1 MEEQFKDFHQHN
13 PQVYRRL
20 VSMALE
26 LRSRGRK
33 HYGIAAL
40 YEVLRYEYALK
51 TDSEDD
57 FKLNNNHKA
66 FYARKIMDEVP
77 ELRDFFSTRVQRSV

>member
-1 MEEQFKDFHQHN
+1 
-13 PQVYRRL
+13 
-20 VSMALE
+20 MALE